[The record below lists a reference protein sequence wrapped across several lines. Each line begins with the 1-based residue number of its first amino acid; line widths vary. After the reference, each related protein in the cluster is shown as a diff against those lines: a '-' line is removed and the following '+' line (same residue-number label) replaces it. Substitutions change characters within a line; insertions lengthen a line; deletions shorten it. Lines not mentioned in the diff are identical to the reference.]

1 MKIHASFL
9 VIAIALVVAPPA
21 QASSVEEAVFA
32 AALDSVRQHL
42 QGAPPASLEH
52 PRDFLDLPVDAVV
65 VARRTIGGAPVDY
78 RGVVQKR
85 FGSVI
90 AEELVESYGANGPAR
105 RIIDQEH
112 AGCYA
117 VLPLETFEAG
127 TAAYDWE
134 RLNEKYPEAR
144 HVVRL
149 SWPAVD
155 RLGTYA
161 IVRYE
166 LLGRDRPESQPS
178 HYPWQHAA
186 FMTFEKQLDG
196 SWEMTGGTIGALW
209 K

>member
-1 MKIHASFL
+1 MKIHAFVL
-9 VIAIALVVAPPA
+9 VIAIALAVSPPA

-42 QGAPPASLEH
+42 QGAPPH
-52 PRDFLDLPVDAVV
+52 PGDTIDVPVCAIV
-65 VARRTIGGAPVDY
+65 VARRTIGGAPADY
-78 RGVVQKR
+78 RMVVQER

-90 AEELVESYGANGPAR
+90 AEELVESYGPNGPAPR
-105 RIIDQEH
+105 NIDREQA
-112 AGCYA
+112 AGYA

-127 TAAYDWE
+127 SAAYDWD

-144 HVVRL
+144 WVVRL

-155 RLGTYA
+155 RPGTYA

-166 LLGRDRPESQPS
+166 LLGRDKPEYQPS
-178 HYPWQHAA
+178 HIPWQNAS
-186 FMTFEKQLDG
+186 FMTFEKQNDG
-196 SWEMTGGTIGALW
+196 SWEMTGGWTGNLW